1 MTQRTR
7 SALKKLQTL
16 DDRIAEIRQKVR
28 DFDPLFEEVEE
39 PALILQSELENTR
52 KRLKEMKVEE
62 RRVELATEEKRQRL
76 EKLEERQKNVRNLR
90 EEAAVSAELDMV
102 RRSLQSEEQE
112 AYTLIDQ
119 IRKLSER
126 EEELAEAY
134 GEAEAQVEPKRQ
146 ELLDDRAAVKAELE
160 ELQEERDGFAGT
172 LEQDELKLY
181 EGIRGDDGRRAVTDL
196 TQDGACGHCYG
207 MVPLQLQNE
216 IRHGE
221 GLYRCEQ
228 CGAILSAPEPEPEDE
243 ASDAE
248 EAQEAATAE

>member
-1 MTQRTR
+1 MTQQTR
-7 SALKKLQTL
+7 SALKRLQTM
-16 DDRIAEIRQKVR
+16 DDRIAEMRGKVR

-62 RRVELATEEKRQRL
+62 RRVELATEEKRARL

-102 RRSLQSEEQE
+102 KRSLQSEEQE

-126 EEELAEAY
+126 EEELAEAFA
-134 GEAEAQVEPKRQ
+134 EADAQVEPKRQ
-146 ELLDDRAAVKAELE
+146 ELLDQRQEIKDGLAA
-160 ELQEERDGFAGT
+160 LQEERDG
-172 LEQDELKLY
+172 
-181 EGIRGDDGRRAVTDL
+181 RRAVADL
-196 TQDGACGHCYG
+196 TRDGACGHCYG
-207 MVPLQLQNE
+207 MVPLQLQSE

-228 CGAILSAPEPEPEDE
+228 CGAILAAPEPEPEE
-243 ASDAE
+243 KPAAE
-248 EAQEAATAE
+248 ETATAE

>member
-16 DDRIAEIRQKVR
+16 DDRIADVRRKVG

-39 PALILQSELENTR
+39 PALILQGELENTR

-62 RRVELATEEKRQRL
+62 RRVELATEEKRARL
-76 EKLEERQKNVRNLR
+76 EKLEERQKSVRNLR

-102 RRSLQSEEQE
+102 KRSLQSEEQE

-126 EEELAEAY
+126 EEELAEAFQ
-134 GEAEAQVEPKRQ
+134 EADAQVEPKRQ
-146 ELLDDRAAVKAELE
+146 ELLEQRQAVRDELE
-160 ELQEERDGFAGT
+160 RLREERDAFAET
-172 LEQDELKLY
+172 LDPTELHLY
-181 EGIRGDDGRRAVTDL
+181 EGIRGDDGRRAVADL
-196 TQDGACGHCYG
+196 THDGACGHCYG

-221 GLYRCEQ
+221 GLIRCEQ
-228 CGAILSAPEPEPEDE
+228 CGAILSAPEPESEE
-243 ASDAE
+243 ETSE
-248 EAQEAATAE
+248 EAAREE

>member
-1 MTQRTR
+1 MTQQTR
-7 SALKKLQTL
+7 SALKRLQTM
-16 DDRIAEIRQKVR
+16 DDRIAEMRDKVR

-62 RRVELATEEKRQRL
+62 RRVELATEEKRARL

-102 RRSLQSEEQE
+102 KRSLQSEEQE

-126 EEELAEAY
+126 EEELAEAFA
-134 GEAEAQVEPKRQ
+134 EADAQVEPKRQ
-146 ELLDDRAAVKAELE
+146 ELLDQRQAIKDELE
-160 ELQEERDGFAGT
+160 SLRGDREEFAGT
-172 LEQDELKLY
+172 LDPDELRLY
-181 EGIRGDDGRRAVTDL
+181 EGIRGDDGRRAVADL
-196 TQDGACGHCYG
+196 TGDGACGHCYG
-207 MVPLQLQNE
+207 MVPLQLQSE

-228 CGAILSAPEPEPEDE
+228 CGAILAAPEPEPEE
-243 ASDAE
+243 KPAAE
-248 EAQEAATAE
+248 ETATAE